1 MANRRKFLA
10 GLGALASGSAAAVGT
25 GAFTSTAAGR
35 EVSVNVAGDQSAYLG
50 LEAGDSDHAYTENGE
65 LKLAFDG
72 SQVSGAGVNTNSFI
86 KFNDLF
92 TIRNNSSETVTIW
105 LDQGGSDAPSINNGA
120 SANFLSN
127 VQSNASGGDIPEYVF
142 FWSFAR
148 DDQPPEYTPRINGG
162 ADDLGNPFEN
172 GLDDYTVLAPTN
184 IDTDRNES
192 IFNRVGKHPAVLG
205 PGDDLTINFQINTQD
220 QPSINV
226 DPSDLTNASGNV
238 VLNAFSH
245 NFAVD
250 LQS

>member
-35 EVSVNVAGDQSAYLG
+35 EVAVNVAGDQSAYLG

-72 SQVSGAGVNTNSFI
+72 SQVDGAGVNTNAFI

-92 TIRNNSSETVTIW
+92 TVRNNSSETVTVW
-105 LDQGGSDAPSINNGA
+105 LDQGGSNAPDINNGA
-120 SANFLSN
+120 NANFLSN
-127 VQSNASGGDIPEYVF
+127 VQSNSAGGSIPEYVF

-148 DDQPPEYTPRINGG
+148 DDQPPEYDPFGT
-162 ADDLGNPFEN
+162 DDLGNNFET
-172 GLDDYTVLAPTN
+172 GLDDYSVLAPTN
-184 IDTDRNES
+184 INTDINNS
-192 IFNRVGKHPAVLG
+192 IFNRVGKHPAVLA

-220 QPSINV
+220 QPSIDV

-238 VLNAFSH
+238 VLNGFSH
-245 NFAVD
+245 DFAVD

>member
-72 SQVSGAGVNTNSFI
+72 SQVSGAGVNTNAFI

-92 TIRNNSSETVTIW
+92 TIRNNSSEKITVW
-105 LDQGGSDAPSINNGA
+105 LDQGGSGAPDIGNGA
-120 SANFLSN
+120 DANFLSN
-127 VQSNASGGDIPEYVF
+127 VQSNSTGGSIPEYVF

-148 DDQPPEYTPRINGG
+148 DDQPPSYDPFGTDG
-162 ADDLGNPFEN
+162 LGNNFET
-172 GLDDYTVLAPTN
+172 GLDDYSVLAPTN
-184 IDTDRNES
+184 IDTDINDS
-192 IFNRVGKHPAVLG
+192 IFNRAGQHPAVLES
-205 PGDDLTINFQINTQD
+205 GDSLTINFQINTKD
-220 QPSINV
+220 QANIDI

-238 VLNAFSH
+238 VLNGFSH
-245 NFAVD
+245 DFAVD
-250 LQS
+250 IQS